1 MSWNMI
7 PDIFPY
13 LSIGQRLSR
22 SLQMSGHREAKKAH
36 LMGQRTGRDRGGR
49 ALALR
54 ESVCPSQALA
64 FSRGGQW
71 LEEEQSLLF
80 IILINYRR

>member
-1 MSWNMI
+1 MI

-22 SLQMSGHREAKKAH
+22 SLQMSGHKEAKKAH

-49 ALALR
+49 APAPR
-54 ESVCPSQALA
+54 GSVCPSQALA
-64 FSRGGQW
+64 FSREGQS

-80 IILINYRR
+80 VILT